1 MRSAS
6 PYKLWVAALIF
17 LVSAGAVA
25 AQSFLVVEQEKL
37 LAESLYGKEIVRI
50 EADKRQELIDE
61 GRNLDRLFEEEE
73 RRLTDLRARTEP
85 EKFREMADFFDAK
98 VITTRRE
105 QEEKALDLNA
115 ENEEGRRRFLATIG
129 PILLEILNE
138 TGASAVVERRSLLI
152 AKQDLNITDEVIKR
166 LDAAFLA
173 ERGNSGQENPDNN

>member
-1 MRSAS
+1 MRSARLYTFWAS
-6 PYKLWVAALIF
+6 TLLFLIAASSGF
-17 LVSAGAVA
+17 

-37 LAESLYGKEIVRI
+37 LSESLYGKEIIRV
-50 EADKRQELIDE
+50 EAQKRQKLIEE

-73 RRLTDLRARTEP
+73 RRLTDVRASTDP
-85 EKFREMADFFDAK
+85 EEFREIADFFDAK

-105 QEEKALDLNA
+105 QEEKALVLNA
-115 ENEEGRRRFLATIG
+115 ENEEGRRKFLATIG
-129 PILLEILNE
+129 PVLLQILNE

-173 ERGNSGQENPDNN
+173 ETETNGQQNPDNN